1 MKQSVG
7 RCLLVLALLY
17 PSSGLAGVSRDIQ
30 ARYVEEY
37 ENKAMFLKIPIRGL
51 RQIVYVNEDGIQL
64 DRASAGFPLAFRVGE
79 QVRIVDVQFRDELI
93 RFKFSAIDLSR
104 EGELIFRFFSP
115 LQTDFSQEASF
126 SGALQACVT
135 EGISY
140 TEIESAKA
148 EFVKN
153 QYDEFIRQ
161 FASATDT
168 SPDFVVDA
176 ISERNPKYQEA
187 IRAAAEVRGK
197 LQSLVSDLDREK
209 TSRRQLQSQLS
220 NLQAQLRENQSEIL
234 RVRRERD
241 RVFEQKRSLEQQLEA
256 TQKSSRE
263 YEQQVDQLASSL
275 DVELAAN
282 TNLGQRVGALND
294 SVTSLKTER
303 TTLFEKVEQASHQL
317 EELRRNND
325 RLSGALKKE
334 QGARTKLASNLKALT
349 SDRNSLESR
358 YLQTK
363 NRRDVLETSWAL
375 QSALRLQER
384 ERGEHP
390 EGLAVADLYLLEQK
404 VAVLEVEIPG
414 GAGTA
419 SRVTLQLESP
429 DSVRYSD
436 EERRLYESLGEKWTV
451 ETAWISP
458 SSTLQPRLIDGELRQ
473 QPEARDRVT
482 WQWLMEGEIAQ
493 PQPARL
499 LVTVINQDGEKI
511 ELRAQEFMLMPAGL
525 MARLQRVSLL
535 SVLIGA
541 ILGVAVFGSVARL
554 RRRRISVAPSGPR
567 EEYVRRKKL

>member
-1 MKQSVG
+1 MNSSVSSP
-7 RCLLVLALLY
+7 RQPTLRPTLLWMRFRN
-17 PSSGLAGVSRDIQ
+17 G
-30 ARYVEEY
+30 
-37 ENKAMFLKIPIRGL
+37 IRNT
-51 RQIVYVNEDGIQL
+51 RKP
-64 DRASAGFPLAFRVGE
+64 F
-79 QVRIVDVQFRDELI
+79 
-93 RFKFSAIDLSR
+93 
-104 EGELIFRFFSP
+104 
-115 LQTDFSQEASF
+115 
-126 SGALQACVT
+126 
-135 EGISY
+135 
-140 TEIESAKA
+140 
-148 EFVKN
+148 
-153 QYDEFIRQ
+153 
-161 FASATDT
+161 
-168 SPDFVVDA
+168 
-176 ISERNPKYQEA
+176 
-187 IRAAAEVRGK
+187 RAAAEVRGK
-197 LQSLVSDLDREK
+197 LQSLVSDLDRGK

-241 RVFEQKRSLEQQLEA
+241 RVSEQKRSLEQQLEA

-429 DSVRYSD
+429 DSVRYSG

-458 SSTLQPRLIDGELRQ
+458 SLH
-473 QPEARDRVT
+473 VT
-482 WQWLMEGEIAQ
+482 A
-493 PQPARL
+493 PA
-499 LVTVINQDGEKI
+499 D
-511 ELRAQEFMLMPAGL
+511 
-525 MARLQRVSLL
+525 
-535 SVLIGA
+535 
-541 ILGVAVFGSVARL
+541 
-554 RRRRISVAPSGPR
+554 
-567 EEYVRRKKL
+567 